1 MREPHQQATRWGTAA
16 RSGDGAAAGLCLPL
30 GCPSAARQSQAELS
44 VLLLFRGLFS
54 LKEKRWSSPH
64 PAAVGRAEQGAGC
77 RSPGVVWLCCGAG
90 QSSGLGRRHR
100 QGGLLGVC
108 WGLGAECRCWAV
120 PLGPDSQCFTS
131 DVQNI
136 SVSLIPSAD
145 AFLGTIRLAAPGV
158 ASAAPA
164 LCWALSRLPVL
175 GSAPWRGRGCSRC
188 PSGCRSLTF
197 DLSLKLA
204 VRLGCVCASSA

>member
-1 MREPHQQATRWGTAA
+1 MREPHQQAARWGTAA

-100 QGGLLGVC
+100 QGGCWVSAGGSGLSVGV
-108 WGLGAECRCWAV
+108 G
-120 PLGPDSQCFTS
+120 QCLWVLIHSALRLTCKTS
-131 DVQNI
+131 
-136 SVSLIPSAD
+136 PSA
-145 AFLGTIRLAAPGV
+145 
-158 ASAAPA
+158 
-164 LCWALSRLPVL
+164 
-175 GSAPWRGRGCSRC
+175 
-188 PSGCRSLTF
+188 
-197 DLSLKLA
+197 
-204 VRLGCVCASSA
+204 